1 MSILSKKILLN
12 SNSVKFILNNSGLQK
27 LNQINVA
34 FFKDFPDPP
43 KAIGSIYFFTTNLIK
58 I

>member
-12 SNSVKFILNNSGLQK
+12 SNSVKFILNNSCLQK
-27 LNQINVA
+27 FNQINVA

-43 KAIGSIYFFTTNLIK
+43 KAIGTKYFFTINLIK